1 MAAWNSK
8 YYEKRNEALKANKM
22 KAVIYISVAKG
33 QGKLEDKCVST
44 VKEGGEF
51 GVQGNLF

>member
-1 MAAWNSK
+1 
-8 YYEKRNEALKANKM
+8 M

-33 QGKLEDKCVST
+33 QGKLEDKYVST

-51 GVQGNLF
+51 GVQANLF